1 MKILSIHIFS
11 LYQSKPIILSSAFSL
26 SFVSNF
32 QMGTLKDF
40 LNFHS
45 RLVIEHIAH
54 GTYGKVE
61 LEKGICYATAHS
73 DKIGV
78 TMICDAEYPQ
88 RVAID
93 LLLKIH
99 NDFKTF
105 LAEKRLY
112 LNLYTNDTDVKYEN
126 IATEIEEWQD
136 PSKKDY
142 LMILRNELSAIIDI
156 DTMRKEV
163 DDEIKKRE
171 YNLEELIQKSNELI
185 ETSLKFYQQM
195 KK

>member
-142 LMILRNELSAIIDI
+142 LMILRNELSAIID
-156 DTMRKEV
+156 TMGKEV

-171 YNLEELIQKSNELI
+171 YNLEELIKKSNELS

-195 KK
+195 KKK

>member
-1 MKILSIHIFS
+1 MRILSIHIFS

-26 SFVSNF
+26 SFVSIF
-32 QMGTLKDF
+32 PMGTLKDF

-54 GTYGKVE
+54 GTYNKFE

-142 LMILRNELSAIIDI
+142 LMILRNELSAIID
-156 DTMRKEV
+156 TMGKEE

-171 YNLEELIQKSNELI
+171 YNLEELIQKSNELN